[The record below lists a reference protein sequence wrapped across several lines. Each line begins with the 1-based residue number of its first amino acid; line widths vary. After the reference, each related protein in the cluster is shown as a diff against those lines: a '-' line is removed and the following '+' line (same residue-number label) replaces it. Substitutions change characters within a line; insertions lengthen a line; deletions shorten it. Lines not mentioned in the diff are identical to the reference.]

1 MFKKPL
7 LLSLVF
13 VIFGLGCTPSS
24 NTSNDG
30 AAVYTPKKEDLIQAK
45 PAAPATRTLLYKND
59 PTVSYCES
67 SLDGTQNYSGYRDT
81 KLYPSA
87 SVSKVFLTAFAL
99 SKLGTDYKFIHEW
112 RVRKNAN
119 GTYDAYLN
127 SNFDPV
133 FNIEKVLYTMS
144 HLKRYGVTQ
153 IRNLYIAK
161 STRVYL
167 SVLNNPHIELDSVP
181 VSLNQSI
188 DNLKLIFN
196 SNNWGSQTELA
207 RKNVVEHFEL
217 QGKTIDL
224 PSSYSVQNVVV
235 DNNGQAA
242 TSFANAAAINIQ
254 STSLFRYLK
263 EINLNSNNYMSDA
276 LFALLGAEAGF
287 RQFQKDKLGLGLE
300 SLIMK
305 TGSGL
310 PVEINGDRVDNKA
323 TCFSILKVMHF
334 VKLIADQAN
343 LDLGYILLTAGLDR
357 GTYET
362 DLVVNKSVVLKTGR
376 LYDVPTLNLAGIVS
390 TQKGLMVFGFL
401 GHDFSNED
409 EKDMI
414 DKRDHLLQD
423 LLNFY
428 KEKPMFKTLSQND
441 IFFL

>member
-1 MFKKPL
+1 MIKKPL
-7 LLSLVF
+7 FVSLVF
-13 VIFGLGCTPSS
+13 VTFGFGCTPGS

-30 AAVYTPKKEDLIQAK
+30 IAVYSPKKEDLIQAK
-45 PAAPATRTLLYKND
+45 PAAPAARALLYKND

-67 SLDGTQNYSGYRDT
+67 SLDGTQNYSGYRDNT
-81 KLYPSA
+81 LHPSA

-99 SKLGTDYKFIHEW
+99 NRLGTDFKFIHDW
-112 RVRKNAN
+112 RLRKNSN
-119 GTYDAYLN
+119 GSFDAYLN

-144 HLKRYGVTQ
+144 HLKRYGVTN

-196 SNNWGSQTELA
+196 SSNWGSQTEQA
-207 RKNVVEHFEL
+207 RKNVSEYFEL
-217 QGKTIDL
+217 QGKAIDL
-224 PSSYSVQNVVV
+224 PTSYSVQNVIL
-235 DNNGQAA
+235 DENGEAAKAFAQAMPLK
-242 TSFANAAAINIQ
+242 IQ

-276 LFALLGAEAGF
+276 LFTLLGGEAGF
-287 RQFQKDKLGLGLE
+287 RQFQKDKLGLGLD

-310 PVEINGDRVDNKA
+310 PAEINGDRVDNKA

-334 VKLIADQAN
+334 IKLIADQAN

-362 DLVVNKSVVLKTGR
+362 DLVINKSVVLKTGR

-414 DKRDHLLQD
+414 DKRDNLLQD
-423 LLNFY
+423 ILNFY

>member
-1 MFKKPL
+1 MASCAP
-7 LLSLVF
+7 
-13 VIFGLGCTPSS
+13 GSS
-24 NTSNDG
+24 SQEG
-30 AAVYTPKKEDLIQAK
+30 PIVYSPKKEDLIQAK
-45 PAAPATRTLLYKND
+45 PQAQSARKLLYSND
-59 PTVSYCES
+59 SNVSYCES
-67 SLDGTQNYSGYRDT
+67 SLDGTQLYSGYRDH

-87 SVSKVFLTAFAL
+87 SVSKVFLSAFAL
-99 SKLGTDYKFIHEW
+99 SRLGTDYKFTHDW
-112 RVRKNAN
+112 RLRKNAD
-119 GTYDAYLN
+119 GTVDAYLN
-127 SNFDPV
+127 SNYDPV

-167 SVLNNPHIELDSVP
+167 SVLNNPHIELDTIP
-181 VSLNQSI
+181 VSLDQSV

-196 SNNWGSQTELA
+196 SANWGGQTEQA
-207 RKNVVEHFEL
+207 RENVVEYFSL

-224 PSSYSVQNVVV
+224 PSSFSVKNVIL
-235 DNNGQAA
+235 DSNGQAQA
-242 TSFANAAAINIQ
+242 AFANATQLKIQ

-276 LFALLGAEAGF
+276 LFALLGGEAGF
-287 RQFQKDKLGLGLE
+287 YQFQKEKLGLGLD

-310 PVEINGDRVDNKA
+310 PTQINGERIDNKA

-334 VKLIADQAN
+334 IKLVADQAS

-362 DLVVNKSVVLKTGR
+362 DLVINKSVVLKTGR
-376 LYDVPTLNLAGIVS
+376 LYEVPALNLSGIVS
-390 TQKGLMVFGFL
+390 TQSGLMVFGFL
-401 GHDFSNED
+401 GHDFNNDD
-409 EKDMI
+409 ENLMI
-414 DKRDHLLQD
+414 EKRDNLLQD
-423 LLNFY
+423 LLNYY
-428 KEKPMFKTLSQND
+428 KEKPMFKTLSQNE

>member
-1 MFKKPL
+1 MFKK
-7 LLSLVF
+7 SLIISIAFIV
-13 VIFGLGCTPSS
+13 LAGCTPGSS
-24 NTSNDG
+24 SSGIAD
-30 AAVYTPKKEDLIQAK
+30 AVYSPKKEELIQVQPTAQ
-45 PAAPATRTLLYKND
+45 PARSLLYKND
-59 PTVSYCES
+59 TTVSYCES
-67 SLDGTQNYSGYRDT
+67 SLDGTQNYSGYRDN

-99 SKLGTDYKFIHEW
+99 SRLGTDYKFMHEW
-112 RVRKNAN
+112 KLRKNAN
-119 GTYDAYLN
+119 GTFDAYLN

-133 FNIEKVLYTMS
+133 FNIEKALYSMAQ
-144 HLKRYGVTQ
+144 LKRSGVAN
-153 IRNLYIAK
+153 IRNLYISK

-181 VSLNQSI
+181 VNTDQSI

-196 SNNWGSQTELA
+196 SNNWGTQTDQA
-207 RKNVVEHFEL
+207 RKNVTDFYEL
-217 QGKTIDL
+217 QGKSIDIPL
-224 PSSYSVQNVVV
+224 TYSVQNVIL
-235 DNNGQAA
+235 DSNGQAA
-242 TSFANAAAINIQ
+242 ASFAGATVLNIQ

-263 EINLNSNNYMSDA
+263 EINLNSNNYMTDA
-276 LFALLGAEAGF
+276 LFALLGGEMAF

-300 SLIMK
+300 SLVMK

-310 PVEINGDRVDNKA
+310 PVTINGERVDNKA

-334 VKLIADQAN
+334 IKLVADQAN
-343 LDLGYILLTAGLDR
+343 LDLGYILLTAGLDH

-362 DLVVNKSVVLKTGR
+362 DLAINKSVVLKTGR

-409 EKDMI
+409 EAEMMS
-414 DKRDHLLQD
+414 KRDGLLGD

-428 KEKPMFKTLSQND
+428 KEKPLFKTLPQND